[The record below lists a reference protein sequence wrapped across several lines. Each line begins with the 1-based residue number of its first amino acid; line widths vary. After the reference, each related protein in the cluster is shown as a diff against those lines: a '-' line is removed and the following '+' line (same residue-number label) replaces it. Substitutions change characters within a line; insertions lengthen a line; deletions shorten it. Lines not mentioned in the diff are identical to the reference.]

1 MDLVAVHAPLA
12 AGDDLGLDAFRF
24 APLPPLR
31 PAALRQQVSLL
42 AAPQIAVVILPERL
56 RAGPV
61 MAVEIPDPAERF
73 RPAGLHR
80 LIFRDQKS
88 PFLQIIPLNRPVVA
102 VVAHR
107 ILRQGDS
114 ISELVNMHS
123 NDGVGFWF
131 TCQTARGCV
140 SAFSRHVLPEAC
152 GSFRPLEKKRAQGKP
167 GARCTRG
174 LVCKLCKEMR
184 TRAYRSSGGIP
195 AFPARW
201 LDGLLRA
208 LPGERAFLPPSPA
221 EAWLLANLAPASRR
235 QDHTTSP
242 YASAAL
248 VSHSSRV
255 HRIPPRVRD
264 DRDPPLSSGET
275 GRVRR
280 PIRRQV

>member
-1 MDLVAVHAPLA
+1 VSAPPVPRHCERSEAIHLA
-12 AGDDLGLDAFRF
+12 ACRDMDCFVAK
-24 APLPPLR
+24 APR
-31 PAALRQQVSLL
+31 
-42 AAPQIAVVILPERL
+42 
-56 RAGPV
+56 
-61 MAVEIPDPAERF
+61 
-73 RPAGLHR
+73 
-80 LIFRDQKS
+80 
-88 PFLQIIPLNRPVVA
+88 
-102 VVAHR
+102 
-107 ILRQGDS
+107 
-114 ISELVNMHS
+114 

-275 GRVRR
+275 GRVKNRFAAKFKRFIFFRR
-280 PIRRQV
+280 TG